1 MFTKRKN
8 KRNMVNV
15 SGMGKTKTKL
25 DHLCEEGYIAKL
37 VIWDDIRKQNN
48 LNIYK
53 DLHQC
58 PVCKKVYLK

>member
-1 MFTKRKN
+1 
-8 KRNMVNV
+8 MVNV